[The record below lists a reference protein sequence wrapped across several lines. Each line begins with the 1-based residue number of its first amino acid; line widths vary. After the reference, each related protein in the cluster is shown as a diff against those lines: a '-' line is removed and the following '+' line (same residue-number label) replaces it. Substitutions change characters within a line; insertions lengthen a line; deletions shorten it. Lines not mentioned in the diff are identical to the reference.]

1 MAIILQ
7 YIILALI
14 LCIMDNIR
22 VLYTGNWHL
31 YSALIM
37 ILITIITMVIIYI
50 FGGIKYNM
58 TMTAMMHNDSENV
71 N

>member
-1 MAIILQ
+1 
-7 YIILALI
+7 
-14 LCIMDNIR
+14 MDNIR